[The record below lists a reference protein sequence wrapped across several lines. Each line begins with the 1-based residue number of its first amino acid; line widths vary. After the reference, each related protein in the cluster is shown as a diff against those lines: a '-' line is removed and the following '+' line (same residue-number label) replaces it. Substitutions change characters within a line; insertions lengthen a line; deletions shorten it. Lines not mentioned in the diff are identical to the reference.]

1 VRFRTS
7 TTGAIRWTEPESTD
21 ESANPV
27 EVVQAKLRQ
36 ENRMGTRPRT
46 TPDHTRNALAKR
58 MTGATLALFQAKAAT
73 VEFRFGDIL
82 YETNVEQE
90 HVYFPTSGV
99 VSLLYLMHSGASA
112 EIALTGR
119 DGLVGLA
126 TILEG
131 GQTTSRAMVQV
142 PGQGYRIGASVL
154 RTMMESDS
162 DFRRILLRYA
172 QAVMTQMSQTAVC
185 NRHHTMTQQLARW
198 ILQSI
203 DLAEASEIRMTQQL
217 MAEMLGVRREGISAV
232 AGQLKADGVIEYV
245 RGNVR
250 VLSRPGLEA
259 RVCECYD
266 VVVAEIRRLLP

>member
-1 VRFRTS
+1 MGS
-7 TTGAIRWTEPESTD
+7 
-21 ESANPV
+21 
-27 EVVQAKLRQ
+27 QA
-36 ENRMGTRPRT
+36 RT
-46 TPDHTRNALAKR
+46 TPDHTRNALARR
-58 MTGATLALFQAKAAT
+58 MTGATLEMFRSQAT
-73 VEFRFGDIL
+73 PVELRFGDIL

-99 VSLLYLMHSGASA
+99 VSLLYLMRSGASA

-142 PGQGYRIGASVL
+142 PGGGYRIGASVL
-154 RTMMESDS
+154 RTMMESDGE
-162 DFRRILLRYA
+162 FRRTLLRYA
-172 QAVMTQMSQTAVC
+172 QGVMTQMSQTAVC

-217 MAEMLGVRREGISAV
+217 MAEMLGVRREGISAI
-232 AGQLKADGVIEYV
+232 AGQLRADGVIEYA

-250 VLSRPGLEA
+250 VTDRAGLEA

-266 VVVAEIRRLLP
+266 VVLAEIRRLLP